1 MVWVAE
7 KAGRLTN
14 SDTTQAQIQGF
25 ELTHSN
31 IYPIYEQLE
40 HVKGPVL
47 QQDIDRVAGAG
58 GLKPDQ

>member
-47 QQDIDRVAGAG
+47 QQDI
-58 GLKPDQ
+58 QEESQ